1 MTLGDSPRAQNLSK
15 DIIGYVRVVAPVRIE
30 LARHRQS
37 AMLPRRKA
45 EPEWLTA
52 RKSLHSGIS
61 LWHPSVAECGWLG
74 IAAARSF
81 PGTGNN
87 PFASNQNITTLKS
100 TSTSQIRYPTQTLLE
115 SELAQTMSVTV
126 SNE

>member
-1 MTLGDSPRAQNLSK
+1 MTLDDSPRAQNLSK
-15 DIIGYVRVVAPVRIE
+15 DIIGYVRVVAPVRTE
-30 LARHRQS
+30 LAQHRQS
-37 AMLPRRKA
+37 VMLPRREA
-45 EPEWLTA
+45 EPEWLPAT
-52 RKSLHSGIS
+52 KSLHSGIS
-61 LWHPSVAECGWLG
+61 LWHFLVAECGWLG

-100 TSTSQIRYPTQTLLE
+100 TSTSEIRYHTQTSLE

-126 SNE
+126 SNK